1 MGTAP
6 TGVTAGRLPG
16 EAAEERAP
24 GGLCRGGP
32 PGGPLQG
39 AQEGLC
45 AGQQASSLK
54 NSGGERRCGEDLG
67 VVMGDLDG

>member
-16 EAAEERAP
+16 AAAEERAP

-39 AQEGLC
+39 THEGLC